1 MPSEPCK
8 ALNKQGYLFFSPTST
23 AALKPCLW
31 CKRALAGGDM
41 CYKHQFYG
49 IDSHRCVQM
58 TPTLKCNQRCLF
70 CWRSFEHEM
79 VEVEECPPETILAG
93 VHKLQKQALA
103 GYNSVLGNTVTEEKW
118 KEALAPKH
126 VAISLS
132 GEPTLYSR
140 LPELVDLFN
149 ANGYTTFVVSN
160 GTNPDVLAK
169 CRPFQQYVSLDAP
182 DIEIYEKTC
191 RPMGDADG
199 YWSRIQESLAR
210 LSTKRSAV
218 RITLVAGHN
227 DTKPEGYA
235 RLLQD
240 AGATFVEVK
249 GYMYLGYSRNRLQR
263 NNMPEHAQVREFAE
277 RIAASCDYKI
287 RDENPLSRVICLE
300 REET

>member
-1 MPSEPCK
+1 M
-8 ALNKQGYLFFSPTST
+8 
-23 AALKPCLW
+23 
-31 CKRALAGGDM
+31 
-41 CYKHQFYG
+41 
-49 IDSHRCVQM
+49 
-58 TPTLKCNQRCLF
+58 
-70 CWRSFEHEM
+70 
-79 VEVEECPPETILAG
+79 
-93 VHKLQKQALA
+93 
-103 GYNSVLGNTVTEEKW
+103 
-118 KEALAPKH
+118 
-126 VAISLS
+126 
-132 GEPTLYSR
+132 
-140 LPELVDLFN
+140 DLFN

-182 DIEIYEKTC
+182 DQETYEKIC

-218 RITLVAGHN
+218 RITLVTGHN

-263 NNMPEHAQVREFAE
+263 NNIPEHAQVRDLQRKLPHRAII
-277 RIAASCDYKI
+277 RSGMKI
-287 RDENPLSRVICLE
+287 P
-300 REET
+300 

>member
-1 MPSEPCK
+1 MPSAPCD
-8 ALNKQGYLFFSPTST
+8 ALRKQGYLFFSPTST

-31 CKRALAGGDM
+31 CKRALTGGDM

-58 TPTLKCNQRCLF
+58 TPTLRCNQRCLF
-70 CWRSFEHEM
+70 CWRSFEHVM
-79 VEVEECPPETILAG
+79 AEVEECPPETILAG
-93 VHKLQKQALA
+93 VHKLQKKALA
-103 GYNSVLGNTVTEEKW
+103 GYNAVLDNTVTEERW

-160 GTNPDVLAK
+160 GTNPDVLAQ

-182 DIEIYEKTC
+182 DKETYEKTC
-191 RPMGDADG
+191 RPMGDADAF
-199 YWSRIQESLAR
+199 WSRVKESLAQ

-263 NNMPEHAQVREFAE
+263 NNMPEHERVREFAE
-277 RIAASCDYKI
+277 KIAASCDYKI